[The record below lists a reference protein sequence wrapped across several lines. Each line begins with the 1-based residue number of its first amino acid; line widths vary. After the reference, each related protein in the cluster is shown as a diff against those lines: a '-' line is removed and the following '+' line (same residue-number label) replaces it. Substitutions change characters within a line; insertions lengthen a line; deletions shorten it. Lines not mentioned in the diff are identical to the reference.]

1 MHPDDGPIRDLVQGL
16 DNLCENLR
24 IQRELLLIGQPAVP
38 VLAGF
43 LQGPPRQFPEG
54 RVLAAEALAH
64 IGGERPFQALL
75 IALTSRRLEKL
86 NPVLRLAEETVLN
99 AVARELGRLT
109 DRRAIPALLQA
120 FQSHHLLDA
129 AAALLTFRVT
139 AALPYFV
146 NALED
151 PFKRARL
158 SEIILS
164 FGSVATPFLLNSLRW
179 RRFYGE
185 EELLPSVE
193 RRAEALK
200 ILGRLRARESLPAIR
215 AALQDSYSKVR
226 LEAALAFAALKTA
239 DELLE
244 AVPILVSGL
253 TQPDF
258 LECDRCAE
266 ALVIAGP
273 GCVPLLSEALGRNS
287 IVVGNDAI
295 PLSLNAR
302 AAALRVLDSLRG
314 HVASC

>member
-1 MHPDDGPIRDLVQGL
+1 
-16 DNLCENLR
+16 
-24 IQRELLLIGQPAVP
+24 
-38 VLAGF
+38 
-43 LQGPPRQFPEG
+43 
-54 RVLAAEALAH
+54 
-64 IGGERPFQALL
+64 LL

-86 NPVLRLAEETVLN
+86 SPVLRLAEETVLN
-99 AVARELGRLT
+99 AVAGQLGRMG

-120 FQSHHLLDA
+120 FQAYRLVEA
-129 AAALLTFRVT
+129 ADALLKFREVG
-139 AALPYFV
+139 ALPYLV
-146 NALED
+146 SALED
-151 PFKRARL
+151 AFKRDRL
-158 SEIILS
+158 GAAILA
-164 FGSVATPFLLNSLRW
+164 FGSAAIPVLLGTLRF

-193 RRAEALK
+193 RRATALK
-200 ILGRLRARESLPAIR
+200 LLGQLRAREGLPAMR
-215 AALQDSYSKVR
+215 AALQDAYSRVR

-302 AAALRVLDSLRG
+302 AVALRVLDSLRG
-314 HVASC
+314 HVAC